1 MIVEEKIVPIPSIYL
16 SPCYPET
23 TSEEMTIQDVIV
35 EQDRVI
41 GVCNEQLNSIRNLN
55 KEALD

>member
-1 MIVEEKIVPIPSIYL
+1 MEEKIVPIPSVYL
-16 SPCYPET
+16 SPCYPEIT
-23 TSEEMTIQDVIV
+23 NEGMTIQDVIV